1 MSYSGKF
8 RPSQRHKYKGDPT
21 NIIYRSLWELKFM
34 KWCDKNE
41 NVLEWGSEEI
51 IIPYISPVDNRIHRY
66 YPDFYVKAITREG
79 RSSKSII
86 EIKPYDQTKQPKRK
100 STRKVTRRYLSE
112 VKTFAINNAKWK
124 AADSYCKDR
133 RMTFRILTEKELKV

>member
-79 RSSKSII
+79 RIARSII
-86 EIKPYDQTKQPKRK
+86 EVKPAAQTKPPRKRK
-100 STRKVTRRYLSE
+100 KTRAFITE
-112 VKTFAINNAKWK
+112 VKTWNVNSAKWR
-124 AADSYCKDR
+124 AARQFCAHKG
-133 RMTFRILTEKELKV
+133 MTFIILTEKHLNV